1 MRGSGKDGSSCGGG
15 GMWVEVTCWTFEGD
29 DGVSKLSKCEQGVRG
44 GGGILGILWKHNN
57 LMSQWVA
64 AINVME

>member
-15 GMWVEVTCWTFEGD
+15 GMCWGYVLNVRRGRWGIKIEQVRTRGD
-29 DGVSKLSKCEQGVRG
+29 GR
-44 GGGILGILWKHNN
+44 GGILGILWKHNN